1 MNKSGIFLFVL
12 ILISFH
18 FSSAQISTVDS
29 LKYLLKDA
37 IEDTNKV
44 NILIDISRNEYSSSP
59 VDAILYGHEAQ
70 MLSEKLGYQKG
81 LANAFKYIGMGYY
94 FQGEYWETINHW
106 QESLR
111 FFEAINDQVGVANIL
126 SNIGAVYFSEGDNT
140 KALEFYLK
148 SLKVAEEI
156 NDTLRLVTAQINVGA
171 IYTENPATYDKAL
184 DYYFAALPL
193 SEKLGDYDAIGIA
206 SVNMGEIYFKREVY
220 DTALAYYEKSLE
232 AFRKVNPLNV
242 SYTLTNIGKIYMK
255 QGDYR
260 KAIDYQMEGYEI
272 AKKCDGKLEMTTA
285 LLGLAETYCE
295 NTDPASSIATYHRAE
310 KIAEEI
316 GAKEEKKE
324 AYEKLALAYAKISDY
339 DNAYKYQSLLTNI
352 NDTLYEVA
360 NNKKIQSL
368 QFNFELE
375 KREGQIDLL
384 TIDKELQE
392 AIIQKQKFAKN
403 TFIVGFVVIMLIA
416 AVTYRNFRRKVRINK
431 LLDQQKDE
439 IENLVLNI
447 LPSEVAKEL
456 QKKGVATPRQY
467 ESVSV
472 LFTDF
477 KGFTQIAQ
485 GLSPQDLV
493 AELNEFFSAFD
504 EITVRNNLEKIK
516 TIGDAYMCAG
526 GIPLK
531 STSHPYDA
539 VRAGLEMQ
547 EFMNRTN
554 EKRREKGL
562 QEWGLRVGIHTGPV
576 VAGVVGK
583 KKFAYDIW
591 GSSVNI
597 ASRMESSGEPGR
609 LNISASTFELV
620 RDKYECKCR
629 GKVYAK
635 NVGDIYMYFVE
646 NNHTT
651 QQESLSQEK
660 INIQR

>member
-29 LKYLLKDA
+29 LKYLLKDT

-106 QESLR
+106 QESLK

-255 QGDYR
+255 Q
-260 KAIDYQMEGYEI
+260 
-272 AKKCDGKLEMTTA
+272 
-285 LLGLAETYCE
+285 
-295 NTDPASSIATYHRAE
+295 
-310 KIAEEI
+310 
-316 GAKEEKKE
+316 
-324 AYEKLALAYAKISDY
+324 
-339 DNAYKYQSLLTNI
+339 
-352 NDTLYEVA
+352 
-360 NNKKIQSL
+360 
-368 QFNFELE
+368 
-375 KREGQIDLL
+375 
-384 TIDKELQE
+384 
-392 AIIQKQKFAKN
+392 
-403 TFIVGFVVIMLIA
+403 
-416 AVTYRNFRRKVRINK
+416 RR
-431 LLDQQKDE
+431 
-439 IENLVLNI
+439 
-447 LPSEVAKEL
+447 
-456 QKKGVATPRQY
+456 
-467 ESVSV
+467 
-472 LFTDF
+472 
-477 KGFTQIAQ
+477 
-485 GLSPQDLV
+485 LS
-493 AELNEFFSAFD
+493 
-504 EITVRNNLEKIK
+504 
-516 TIGDAYMCAG
+516 
-526 GIPLK
+526 
-531 STSHPYDA
+531 
-539 VRAGLEMQ
+539 
-547 EFMNRTN
+547 
-554 EKRREKGL
+554 
-562 QEWGLRVGIHTGPV
+562 
-576 VAGVVGK
+576 
-583 KKFAYDIW
+583 
-591 GSSVNI
+591 
-597 ASRMESSGEPGR
+597 
-609 LNISASTFELV
+609 
-620 RDKYECKCR
+620 
-629 GKVYAK
+629 
-635 NVGDIYMYFVE
+635 
-646 NNHTT
+646 
-651 QQESLSQEK
+651 
-660 INIQR
+660 